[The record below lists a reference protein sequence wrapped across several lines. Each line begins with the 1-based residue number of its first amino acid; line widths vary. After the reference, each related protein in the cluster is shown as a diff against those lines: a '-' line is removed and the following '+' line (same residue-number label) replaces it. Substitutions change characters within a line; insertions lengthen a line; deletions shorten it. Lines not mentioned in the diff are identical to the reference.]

1 MTDVWPSR
9 AELPGGPLV
18 VSTVGMAVGDI
29 EAAMAAYWETLG
41 WGPWKLYRQQA
52 PALREM
58 RYHGESADFSFLV
71 AGTSAP
77 GGTAFWLCQPLDGPS
92 LYRDLVEE
100 GLPGPHFMTV
110 WRQTEAESAALREWF
125 TRRGAEELMS
135 ARLDGSIEFAFLD
148 TRNLCGMI
156 LETGSGRSDSQ
167 VPEAT
172 FP

>member
-1 MTDVWPSR
+1 MTGSRPGR

-29 EAAMAAYWETLG
+29 WAAMAVYWETLG
-41 WGPWKLYRQQA
+41 WGPWSVYRQEP
-52 PALREM
+52 PALKEM
-58 RYHGESADFSFLV
+58 RYRGESAEFSFLV

-77 GGTAFWLCQPLDGPS
+77 GGTAFWLCQPLEGPS

-110 WRQTEAESAALREWF
+110 WRQTEAESTAVREWF
-125 TRRGAEELMS
+125 AERNAPELMS

-148 TRNLCGMI
+148 TRALFGMI
-156 LETGSGRSDSQ
+156 LETGHGRSDSQ
-167 VPEAT
+167 VLEGTYP
-172 FP
+172 